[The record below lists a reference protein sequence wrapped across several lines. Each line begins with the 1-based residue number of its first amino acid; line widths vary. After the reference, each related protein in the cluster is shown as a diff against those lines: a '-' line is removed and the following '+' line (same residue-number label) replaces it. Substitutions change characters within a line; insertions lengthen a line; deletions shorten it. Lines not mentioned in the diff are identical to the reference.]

1 MDRMSLNR
9 GTGAKKEGKKGRKKE
24 RMERGKE
31 RRTEET
37 ASSGVP
43 MKKDVET
50 EQLSAQASDA
60 SLPWQ
65 HRISGLRG
73 NG

>member
-1 MDRMSLNR
+1 MDRMSLSR
-9 GTGAKKEGKKGRKKE
+9 EVQVQRKKGRREGKKGR
-24 RMERGKE
+24 RDS
-31 RRTEET
+31 
-37 ASSGVP
+37 SSGVP

-50 EQLSAQASDA
+50 EQRSAQASDA
-60 SLPWQ
+60 SLLWQ